1 MAYSINVLSDNSV
14 SRDTNQRTPSYLEVK
29 RSTTNLFENFLPKV
43 EIQFSPVLQRIELLN
58 LQELLQSVQRVLFDL
73 KGDSHGEKAL
83 SLIDGITIST
93 QSSSETM
100 AKIENKKLVLNLNC
114 LKAIPE
120 NVDQYLKAIIEKSL

>member
-1 MAYSINVLSDNSV
+1 
-14 SRDTNQRTPSYLEVK
+14 
-29 RSTTNLFENFLPKV
+29 LPKV